1 MKKQASLLLGKSL
14 DSLVLS
20 IEHFN
25 RPWDRG
31 RHEAVL
37 ILLDRSFELLLKAAI
52 LHKGGKIREPYSRET
67 IGFDKCVRK
76 CLTDAQVTCISAEE
90 GLSIQIVNSLR
101 DAAQHDIVELSEQEL
116 YMYSQAGVTVYRD
129 ILERVF
135 DEKLTTHLPARV
147 LPVST
152 DPPKDLHA
160 MIEADFA
167 DIQALLQPNRR
178 RQIEAKAKLKTLAIV
193 EASLQG
199 VRSQPNDSEV
209 NQIARRVQ
217 RGANWQ
223 EIFPGVASLEIS
235 SEGSGITVQ
244 LRIVKKE
251 GEKVQLV
258 AEGTPGAT
266 VLAVKRVNELDYYSL
281 GLKDLGTK
289 LGLGQHHTLAFVK
302 HLGIQ
307 NDEECFKAIT
317 VGKST
322 FKRYSPAALDRMKK
336 ALPETDM
343 VAVWAEH
350 KPSGRRR
357 DG

>member
-1 MKKQASLLLGKSL
+1 VKKQASLLLGKSL

-31 RHEAVL
+31 RPEAVL

-52 LHKGGKIREPYSRET
+52 LHKGGKIREPYGRET

-76 CLTDAQVTCISAEE
+76 CLTDAKVTCISEEE
-90 GLSIQIVNSLR
+90 GLSMQNINSLR

-135 DEKLTTHLPARV
+135 NEKLSSHLPARV

-152 DPPKDLHA
+152 DPPKDLHT
-160 MIEADFA
+160 MIDADFA
-167 DIQALLQPNRR
+167 DIRALLQPNRR
-178 RQIEAKAKLKTLAIV
+178 RQIEAKAKLKALAIV

-199 VRSQPNDSEV
+199 VRSQPGDSEV
-209 NQIARRVQ
+209 NLLARKVQ
-217 RGANWQ
+217 SGTEWQ
-223 EIFPGVASLEIS
+223 EIFPGVASLELS
-235 SEGSGITVQ
+235 SEGTGIGVQ

-281 GLKDLGTK
+281 GLRELGHK
-289 LGLGQHHTLAFVK
+289 LGLGQNHALALVK
-302 HLGIQ
+302 HLHIQ
-307 NDEECFKAIT
+307 DDDDCYKEIA
-317 VGKST
+317 VGRSK
-322 FKRYSPAALDRMKK
+322 FKRYSPAALDRMKR

-343 VAVWAEH
+343 TAVWEDN
-350 KPSGRRR
+350 KPTGRKA
-357 DG
+357 